1 MIPDCFWID
10 EFPARPQ
17 DWIVDGLVS
26 PYVNILSGQPKVGKS
41 TLATAIAL
49 AIINGEEFLGR
60 KVNRRGPV
68 AWMGYDAGW
77 SEELRSR
84 AQNRANNSLL
94 MQRAFDLTQI
104 DLARQFGETL
114 RKNNCELLIID
125 HLYGFANDH
134 GLDINNQLDAT
145 RALQGVQ
152 IINSEFEVPILLL
165 AQATK
170 GPTGGVAH
178 SNYIKGLARVLLEM
192 TGTSKYGKR
201 TLRVIGNEIATAQ
214 LTLRLSDENLIA
226 EIEEPIQPRKRE
238 RHFEVMCDRARAAL
252 SRALPND
259 LISVSSFGRLLN
271 RMKFSETEGSG
282 IKMAQRYIDF
292 GIIEKTNGKITMG
305 PNLTG

>member
-1 MIPDCFWID
+1 MIPDCYWID

-17 DWIVDGLVS
+17 DWLVEGLVS

-49 AIINGEEFLGR
+49 AIINGEDVLGR
-60 KVNRRGPV
+60 KVAMKGPV
-68 AWMGYDAGW
+68 AWIGYDAGW
-77 SEELRSR
+77 SEELCSR
-84 AQNRANNSLL
+84 AQRRANNCLL
-94 MQRAFDLTQI
+94 MQRPFDLTQI
-104 DLARQFGETL
+104 VLARQFGETL
-114 RKNNCELLIID
+114 YRRNCKLLIID

-152 IINSEFEVPILLL
+152 IINTEFDIPILLL

-170 GPTGGVAH
+170 GHSGSVAH

-192 TGTSKYGKR
+192 TGTSIHGKR

-214 LTLRLSDENLIA
+214 LSLRLSDENLISL
-226 EIEEPIQPRKRE
+226 IEESNQPRKRE
-238 RHFEVMCDRARAAL
+238 RHFDVMCERARAAL
-252 SRALPND
+252 SGALPND

-271 RMKFSETEGSG
+271 RMKFSETESSG
-282 IKMAQRYIDF
+282 IKMAQRYIAF
-292 GIIEKTNGKITMG
+292 GIIEKTNGKITRG